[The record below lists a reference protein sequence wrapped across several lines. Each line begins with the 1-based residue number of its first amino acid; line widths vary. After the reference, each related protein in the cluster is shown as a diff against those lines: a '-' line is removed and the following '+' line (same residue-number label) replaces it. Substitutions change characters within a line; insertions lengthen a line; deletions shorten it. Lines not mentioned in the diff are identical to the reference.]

1 MFNYRTVLA
10 RYKPKFSAFK
20 FSSNSNPL
28 FTLNLND
35 SKNQTTINTAEMASS
50 LNLFK
55 IADYKDSVVKLSNNS
70 SVIKSFLLSKIDS
83 SLFNLPSII
92 DKKDHIFEVFNQAN
106 IVKSCFRDFVNDKET
121 LKKLGFYHL
130 WKLSFTEMMI
140 IFEAI
145 GSNLAI
151 TFDDLNYRKVK
162 LTILNIHNVNAIIF
176 FFSNFQT
183 IINNCDVSEFGSS
196 NYPSLNL
203 KTQQSVLQLIAHN
216 SLSFA
221 SLEFCKNSELKKKL
235 NCDLKN
241 GKMLKIGFAWNEE
254 KTSNLG
260 FNDWNSKAILT
271 LNKNWIIMGH
281 KCAIVTD
288 DYDYYAIFCGTN
300 DYGEDGDLS
309 WLLNK
314 TSPPTGIV
322 GLLIPA
328 SWVDIQNEVIN
339 GIEYQKIVFDSL
351 EVPQENVLTN
361 CSRFGVSSLNVHG
374 SGLLAVSSY
383 LLGQL
388 KSLLKDTY
396 QLLIKNHR
404 IVLNSQ
410 SIERICCDITHQIYA
425 LESSIYLTA
434 SLYDL
439 YDHVNSN
446 SDVYLEA
453 FTCLMIALQSIR
465 TTLESLQPIWQSK
478 AWITS
483 PFIDLLNIFETT
495 TADYLSLKMFF
506 ANCSIDYFLNENRLN
521 LDLLKMSP
529 YYEANLVK
537 NYIREKKKEK
547 FLPIIDTLKLE
558 SQVPSIL
565 GNLSFMLSHSIQQ
578 VDSISKS
585 TVAKWIQVS
594 VLKFTLLIQSFYFTF
609 TFLF

>member
-92 DKKDHIFEVFNQAN
+92 DEKDHIFEVFNQAN

-151 TFDDLNYRKVK
+151 TFDDLNYRQVK

-183 IINNCDVSEFGSS
+183 IINNCDVSEFGTS

-271 LNKNWIIMGH
+271 LNKN
-281 KCAIVTD
+281 
-288 DYDYYAIFCGTN
+288 
-300 DYGEDGDLS
+300 
-309 WLLNK
+309 
-314 TSPPTGIV
+314 
-322 GLLIPA
+322 
-328 SWVDIQNEVIN
+328 
-339 GIEYQKIVFDSL
+339 
-351 EVPQENVLTN
+351 
-361 CSRFGVSSLNVHG
+361 
-374 SGLLAVSSY
+374 
-383 LLGQL
+383 
-388 KSLLKDTY
+388 
-396 QLLIKNHR
+396 
-404 IVLNSQ
+404 
-410 SIERICCDITHQIYA
+410 
-425 LESSIYLTA
+425 
-434 SLYDL
+434 
-439 YDHVNSN
+439 
-446 SDVYLEA
+446 
-453 FTCLMIALQSIR
+453 
-465 TTLESLQPIWQSK
+465 
-478 AWITS
+478 
-483 PFIDLLNIFETT
+483 
-495 TADYLSLKMFF
+495 
-506 ANCSIDYFLNENRLN
+506 
-521 LDLLKMSP
+521 
-529 YYEANLVK
+529 
-537 NYIREKKKEK
+537 
-547 FLPIIDTLKLE
+547 
-558 SQVPSIL
+558 
-565 GNLSFMLSHSIQQ
+565 
-578 VDSISKS
+578 
-585 TVAKWIQVS
+585 
-594 VLKFTLLIQSFYFTF
+594 
-609 TFLF
+609 